1 MTKKNPLFL
10 LLITIVVLG
19 FIFPQNISMP
29 VEGANRSSYHPQ
41 SFWFYPWGRSG
52 THKGVDIFAK
62 QGKKIFSATPGLV
75 VFCGEISMGGNVI
88 LILGPKWRFH
98 YYAHLK
104 EIKISTWSWI
114 NREEVIG
121 IVGNTG
127 NAIGKP
133 LHLHY
138 SIITPLPYVW
148 FVDQDRE
155 GWKKMFYLNP
165 ISYFINS
172 NL

>member
-1 MTKKNPLFL
+1 
-10 LLITIVVLG
+10 
-19 FIFPQNISMP
+19 MP

-41 SFWFYPWGRSG
+41 SFRFYPWGRSG
-52 THKGVDIFAK
+52 THKGVDILAN

-75 VFCGEISMGGNVI
+75 VFSGEISMGGIVI

-104 EIKISTWSWI
+104 EIKFSTWSWI

-121 IVGNTG
+121 IVGITG

-138 SIITPLPYVW
+138 SIITPLPYVRL
-148 FVDQDRE
+148 VDQDRE

-165 ISYFINS
+165 ITFLKIS